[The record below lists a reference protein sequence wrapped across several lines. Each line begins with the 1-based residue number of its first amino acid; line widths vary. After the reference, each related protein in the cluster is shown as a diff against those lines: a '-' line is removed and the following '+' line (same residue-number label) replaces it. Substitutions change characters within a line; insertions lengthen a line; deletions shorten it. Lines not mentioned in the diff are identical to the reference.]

1 MVTMEDG
8 AEAEDDWLAAYAV
21 QLENTILI
29 VADAL
34 RAGDAGYAGRVLHLI
49 EARIRADI
57 AAMESEY
64 ATKH

>member
-1 MVTMEDG
+1 M
-8 AEAEDDWLAAYAV
+8 DDFDLAAYAV
-21 QLENTILI
+21 TLENAILN
-29 VADAL
+29 AAAAL
-34 RAGDAGYAGRVLHLI
+34 RAGDAGYAERVLHLI

>member
-1 MVTMEDG
+1 MA
-8 AEAEDDWLAAYAV
+8 AEVEPDILLTYIA
-21 QLENTILI
+21 QLENVILI
-29 VADAL
+29 ASDEL

>member
-1 MVTMEDG
+1 M
-8 AEAEDDWLAAYAV
+8 DDFDLARYAV
-21 QLENTILI
+21 QLENATLI
-29 VADAL
+29 AAEAL
-34 RAGDAGYAGRVLHLI
+34 RSGDSGYARSVLHLI

>member
-1 MVTMEDG
+1 
-8 AEAEDDWLAAYAV
+8 
-21 QLENTILI
+21 
-29 VADAL
+29 
-34 RAGDAGYAGRVLHLI
+34 VLHLI

>member
-1 MVTMEDG
+1 MQTQ
-8 AEAEDDWLAAYAV
+8 DDAMAAYAM
-21 QLENTILI
+21 QLERAILI
-29 VADAL
+29 AAAAL
-34 RAGDAGYAGRVLHLI
+34 RAGDVGYAERVIWLI

>member
-1 MVTMEDG
+1 MAAADEGG
-8 AEAEDDWLAAYAV
+8 ADPLADYAAR
-21 QLENTILI
+21 LENTIL
-29 VADAL
+29 VAADAL
-34 RAGDAGYAGRVLHLI
+34 RAGDVGYARRVLHLI